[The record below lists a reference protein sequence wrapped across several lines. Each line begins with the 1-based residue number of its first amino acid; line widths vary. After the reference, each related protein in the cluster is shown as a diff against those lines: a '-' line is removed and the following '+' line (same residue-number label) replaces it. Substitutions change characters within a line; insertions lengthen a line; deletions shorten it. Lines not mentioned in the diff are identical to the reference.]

1 MKKNGLV
8 YNKLMFSAVVILLYL
23 LGKKIPIPWVLSE
36 AADNGSGMLGV
47 LKGMLGTASIGS
59 SVLSLGLQPYIA
71 SSIFTQLYVTIFK
84 KDKKDYSQTRVSRAA
99 KVLALLIAIPQ
110 AIMSAMR
117 MELRTD
123 TGLPADAGFALTVI
137 VLIAG
142 TFIVIW
148 LSERIQARGIG
159 GQSTLILVNMLDNY
173 RTSAWAIGRG
183 FLDRSGGNPGHL
195 AALLLLL
202 LLLVVLTV
210 LLVVIFENAEIRVPI
225 HRGIMHNTLT
235 EVDYVA
241 IKLNP
246 AGSMPVMYVMTV
258 FSLPYYILGILN
270 LFIPMQDT
278 LRTYQN
284 LLSMNTYS
292 GLAVFIV
299 LLWALTFLIA
309 VVTVNPDDISDNLQK
324 QGDYILDIPA
334 GKTTRR
340 LFRRDVLFTAFLSAF
355 MVSLVVGLPIA
366 VRIAVHGDSPVFMLP
381 MNLFIIVSIFVRIYD
396 EARVLH
402 LVEDYE
408 PFL

>member
-8 YNKLMFSAVVILLYL
+8 YNKLMFSAVVVLLYL
-23 LGKKIPIPWVLSE
+23 LGKKIPIPWVLYESQ
-36 AADNGSGMLGV
+36 DTSGGMLGV
-47 LKGMLGTASIGS
+47 LRGMLGTASAGS

-84 KDKKDYSQTRVSRAA
+84 KDKKDYSQTRVSRAT
-99 KVLALLIAIPQ
+99 KILALLIAIPQ
-110 AIMSAMR
+110 SIMSAIR

-123 TGLPADAGFALTVI
+123 TGLPPILEFVLTI
-137 VLIAG
+137 IILIAG
-142 TFIVIW
+142 SFIVIW

-159 GQSTLILVNMLDNY
+159 GQSSLILVNMLDNY
-173 RTSAWAIGRG
+173 RTSAWAIATG
-183 FLDRSGGNPGHL
+183 FVDRANGNIGHL
-195 AALLLLL
+195 VRLILLLLL
-202 LLLVVLTV
+202 IVCVTV
-210 LLVVIFENAEIRVPI
+210 LLVVIFENAEIRIPI

-258 FSLPYYILGILN
+258 FSLPYYALGIIN
-270 LFIPMQDT
+270 LFVPMQDAMKN
-278 LRTYQN
+278 YQD
-284 LLSMNTYS
+284 LLSMNTYG
-292 GLAVFIV
+292 GLAIFII
-299 LLWALTFLIA
+299 LLWVLTFLIA

-334 GKTTRR
+334 GKTTKR
-340 LFRRDVLFTAFLSAF
+340 LFRKDVFFTAFLSAF
-355 MVSLVVGLPIA
+355 MVSLVVGIPIA
-366 VRIAVHGDSPVFMLP
+366 IRIAVQGSSPVFMLP
-381 MNLFIIVSIFVRIYD
+381 MNLFITVSIFVRIYD